1 MNESLLRCRRRPSW
15 SCDRVTPRA
24 PTPSRCDSGVPAG
37 QPPAS
42 GHHPG
47 AGECGDPATVRGGLL
62 GPPPPPQAESGGGG
76 GGETRGRGQLAAPS
90 VLRLTSSPC
99 PDPGAWT
106 LSPGQSHRW
115 VGAWRGAG
123 GGTGGGR
130 SGDILGIRAYQGC
143 LPFGLSTDPL
153 ASALRSSRRG
163 GGGRGVAVPWEL
175 PKSPT
180 SPPPPS
186 LRLGSGKLSS
196 ISLGRE
202 DGGEVMR
209 SE

>member
-1 MNESLLRCRRRPSW
+1 MSPCCAAAAARAGAATASPRGPRPLRAA
-15 SCDRVTPRA
+15 TPACPR
-24 PTPSRCDSGVPAG
+24 G

-115 VGAWRGAG
+115 VGAWRGV
-123 GGTGGGR
+123 
-130 SGDILGIRAYQGC
+130 
-143 LPFGLSTDPL
+143 
-153 ASALRSSRRG
+153 
-163 GGGRGVAVPWEL
+163 GGGRGGAERGHPGDPRFEILKTGWGREKGRCPLGASQESNVA
-175 PKSPT
+175 PT
-180 SPPPPS
+180 SLASPWFWEV
-186 LRLGSGKLSS
+186 KLD
-196 ISLGRE
+196 LPGEGGRGRG
-202 DGGEVMR
+202 DAL
-209 SE
+209 